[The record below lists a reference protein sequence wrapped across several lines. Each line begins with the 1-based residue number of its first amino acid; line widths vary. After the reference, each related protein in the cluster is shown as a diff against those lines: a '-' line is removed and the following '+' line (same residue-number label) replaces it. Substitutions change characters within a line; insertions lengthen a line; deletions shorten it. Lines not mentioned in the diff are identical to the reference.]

1 MKIRYF
7 TNIPS
12 PYRINFFN
20 ELGKECDLEV
30 IFEAEKAPKI
40 NTDWYKNNN
49 ISNFTPV
56 FLKKGTIEEKKIN
69 LKILKYVIKNSDL
82 LVFTNYSYFTEMFAL
97 IVTKI
102 LRKKYILQIDGGII
116 SHNESFL
123 KNKLKK
129 FLISNA
135 YCYLSPSKES
145 DNFLIYYGALKEKI
159 NRYYFT
165 SLYKNDII
173 EHPVE
178 NKDKQKAKKDLMIK
192 ENKIILSVGQFIY
205 RKGFDWMI
213 DAYKNLDKE
222 IGIYIIGGAATQE
235 YLDLKNKYKMDNLH
249 FIDFMNKNEILKWYR
264 AADLFVLPTREDI
277 WGLVINEALAQ
288 GLPTVTTDKCIA
300 GLELIVNK
308 KNGFIIKCEDEES
321 LLQITESFFEKSEAD
336 ICLMKKEALSIIKKY
351 TIENMAKN
359 QLDVIKKVLEME
371 KNDDYI

>member
-49 ISNFTPV
+49 ILNFTPV

-178 NKDKQKAKKDLMIK
+178 NKDKQKTKKDLMIK
-192 ENKIILSVGQFIY
+192 ENKIILSVGQFIH

-249 FIDFMNKNEILKWYR
+249 FIDFMGKNEILKWYR

-308 KNGFIIKCEDEES
+308 KNGFIVKCEDEES

-371 KNDDYI
+371 KHDDYI

>member
-40 NTDWYKNNN
+40 NTDWYKDNN

-56 FLKKGTIEEKKIN
+56 FLKKGIIEENKIN
-69 LKILKYVIKNSDL
+69 YRILKYVIKNSDL
-82 LVFTNYSYFTEMFAL
+82 LIFTNYSYLTEMFAL
-97 IVTKI
+97 IVAKI

-123 KNKLKK
+123 KKKLKN

-145 DNFLIYYGALKEKI
+145 DNFLIYYGAVKNKI

-165 SLYKNDII
+165 SLYQKDII
-173 EHPVE
+173 EHPIKKE
-178 NKDKQKAKKDLMIK
+178 DKQKIKNDLMIK
-192 ENKIILSVGQFIY
+192 EKKIILSVGQFIY

-213 DAYKNLDKE
+213 HAYRNLDKE
-222 IGIYIIGGAATQE
+222 IGIYIIGGAPTQE
-235 YLDLKNKYKMDNLH
+235 YLNLKNEHKMDNLY
-249 FIDFMNKNEILKWYR
+249 FIDFMDKNEILKWYR

-277 WGLVINEALAQ
+277 WGLVINEALSQ
-288 GLPTVTTDKCIA
+288 GLPTITTNKCVA
-300 GLELIVNK
+300 GLELIVNN
-308 KNGFIIKCEDEES
+308 KNGFIVKCEDEDS
-321 LLQITESFFEKSEAD
+321 LLQITESFFEKSESD
-336 ICLMKKEALSIIKKY
+336 ICLMNKEALYIIKKY

-359 QLDVIKKVLEME
+359 QLNVIKNVLKME
-371 KNDDYI
+371 KYDD

>member
-69 LKILKYVIKNSDL
+69 FKILKYVIKNSDL

-135 YCYLSPSKES
+135 FCYLSPSRES
-145 DNFLIYYGALKEKI
+145 DNFLIYYGAFKEKI

-178 NKDKQKAKKDLMIK
+178 NKDKQKIKKDLMIN

-249 FIDFMNKNEILKWYR
+249 FIDFMDKNEILKWYR

-336 ICLMKKEALSIIKKY
+336 ICLMKKEALAIIKKY

-371 KNDDYI
+371 KHDDYI

>member
-178 NKDKQKAKKDLMIK
+178 NKDKQKTKKDLMIK
-192 ENKIILSVGQFIY
+192 ENKIILSVGQFIH

-249 FIDFMNKNEILKWYR
+249 FIDFMGKNEILKWYR

-288 GLPTVTTDKCIA
+288 GLPAVTTDKCIA

-308 KNGFIIKCEDEES
+308 KNGFIVKCEDEES
-321 LLQITESFFEKSEAD
+321 LLQITESFFEKNEAD

-371 KNDDYI
+371 KHDDYI

>member
-40 NTDWYKNNN
+40 NTDWYKDNN
-49 ISNFTPV
+49 ILNFTPV
-56 FLKKGTIEEKKIN
+56 FLKKGIIEEKKIN
-69 LKILKYVIKNSDL
+69 LKILKYVNKDSDL
-82 LVFTNYSYFTEMFAL
+82 LIFTNYSYFTEMFAL
-97 IVTKI
+97 IVAKI

-116 SHNESFL
+116 SYSESFF
-123 KNKLKK
+123 KKRLKK

-145 DNFLIYYGALKEKI
+145 DNFLIYYGALKKKI

-165 SLYKNDII
+165 SLYQNDII
-173 EHPVE
+173 ECPVE
-178 NKDKQKAKKDLMIK
+178 KKDKQKIKKELMIN
-192 ENKIILSVGQFIY
+192 ERKIILSVGQFIY

-235 YLDLKNKYKMDNLH
+235 YLNLKNKHKMDNLH
-249 FIDFMNKNEILKWYR
+249 FIDFMDKNEILQWYR

-277 WGLVINEALAQ
+277 WGLVINEALSQ
-288 GLPTVTTDKCIA
+288 GLPTVTTDKCVA

-308 KNGFIIKCEDEES
+308 KNGFIVKCEDEKS
-321 LLQITESFFEKSEAD
+321 LLQITESFFEKSESD
-336 ICLMKKEALSIIKKY
+336 IFLMKKEALSIIKKY

-359 QLDVIKKVLEME
+359 QLNVIKNVLEME
-371 KNDDYI
+371 KYDDYI

>member
-1 MKIRYF
+1 
-7 TNIPS
+7 
-12 PYRINFFN
+12 
-20 ELGKECDLEV
+20 
-30 IFEAEKAPKI
+30 
-40 NTDWYKNNN
+40 
-49 ISNFTPV
+49 
-56 FLKKGTIEEKKIN
+56 
-69 LKILKYVIKNSDL
+69 
-82 LVFTNYSYFTEMFAL
+82 MFAL

-178 NKDKQKAKKDLMIK
+178 NKDKQKTKKDLMIK

-213 DAYKNLDKE
+213 DAYKNIDKE

-249 FIDFMNKNEILKWYR
+249 FIDFMDKNEILKWYR

-308 KNGFIIKCEDEES
+308 KNGFIVKCEDEES

-336 ICLMKKEALSIIKKY
+336 IFLMKKEALSIIKKY

>member
-1 MKIRYF
+1 
-7 TNIPS
+7 
-12 PYRINFFN
+12 
-20 ELGKECDLEV
+20 
-30 IFEAEKAPKI
+30 
-40 NTDWYKNNN
+40 
-49 ISNFTPV
+49 
-56 FLKKGTIEEKKIN
+56 
-69 LKILKYVIKNSDL
+69 
-82 LVFTNYSYFTEMFAL
+82 MFAL

-308 KNGFIIKCEDEES
+308 KNGFIVKCEDEES

>member
-69 LKILKYVIKNSDL
+69 LKILTYVIKNSDL

-178 NKDKQKAKKDLMIK
+178 NKDKQKTKKDLMIK

-213 DAYKNLDKE
+213 DAYKNIDKE

-249 FIDFMNKNEILKWYR
+249 FIDFMDKNEILKWYR

-308 KNGFIIKCEDEES
+308 KNGFIVKCEDEES

-371 KNDDYI
+371 KHDDYI

>member
-308 KNGFIIKCEDEES
+308 KNGFIVKCEDEES

-351 TIENMAKN
+351 TIENMAKK

>member
-40 NTDWYKNNN
+40 NTDWYKDNN

-56 FLKKGTIEEKKIN
+56 FLKKGIIEENKIN
-69 LKILKYVIKNSDL
+69 YRILKYVIKNSDL
-82 LVFTNYSYFTEMFAL
+82 LIFTNYSYLTEMFAL
-97 IVTKI
+97 IVAKI

-123 KNKLKK
+123 KKKLKN

-145 DNFLIYYGALKEKI
+145 DNFLIYYGAVKNKI

-165 SLYKNDII
+165 SLYQKDII
-173 EHPVE
+173 EHPIKKE
-178 NKDKQKAKKDLMIK
+178 DKQKIKNDLMIK
-192 ENKIILSVGQFIY
+192 EKKIILSVGQFIY

-213 DAYKNLDKE
+213 HAYRNLDKE
-222 IGIYIIGGAATQE
+222 IGIYIIGGAPTQE
-235 YLDLKNKYKMDNLH
+235 YLNLKNEHKMDNLY
-249 FIDFMNKNEILKWYR
+249 FIDFMDKNEILKWYM

-277 WGLVINEALAQ
+277 WGLVINEALSQ
-288 GLPTVTTDKCIA
+288 GLPTITTNKCVA
-300 GLELIVNK
+300 GLELIVNN
-308 KNGFIIKCEDEES
+308 KNGFIVKCEDEDS
-321 LLQITESFFEKSEAD
+321 LLQITESFFEKSESD
-336 ICLMKKEALSIIKKY
+336 ICLMNKEALHIIKKY

-359 QLDVIKKVLEME
+359 QLNVIKNVLKME
-371 KNDDYI
+371 KYDD